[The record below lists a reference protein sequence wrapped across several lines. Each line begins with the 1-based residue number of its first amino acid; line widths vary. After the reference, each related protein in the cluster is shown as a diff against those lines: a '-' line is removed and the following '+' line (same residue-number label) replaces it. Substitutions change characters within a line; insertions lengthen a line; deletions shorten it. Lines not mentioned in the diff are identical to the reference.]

1 MPSPV
6 RPPQAARV
14 AACTRPYGTRLA
26 TLGSRTQV
34 RDPFALLWR
43 SLAPDGAKWPQVRA
57 QMGLCGTVTGW
68 SAGKSPGLPWIRVRG
83 APQPTPRHPLRGP
96 FMGSPARTWGHFAP
110 FRSLLALPPGPI
122 PLGRHMDWPARHI
135 RVSKLPSFTEAQGYL
150 CLPPVSAALAARY
163 HSAITWCSRTWGR
176 ARMGGT

>member
-43 SLAPDGAKWPQVRA
+43 PLAPDGAKWPQVRA

-122 PLGRHMDWPARHI
+122 PLGAAHGLAGQAHQGIEAAFVHRGAGVSMLASRIGRPCRAVPFRHNVVQPHM
-135 RVSKLPSFTEAQGYL
+135 G
-150 CLPPVSAALAARY
+150 
-163 HSAITWCSRTWGR
+163 SR
-176 ARMGGT
+176 

>member
-68 SAGKSPGLPWIRVRG
+68 SAGKSPGLPWICVRG
-83 APQPTPRHPLRGP
+83 APQPTPRHPLRGSFHGEP
-96 FMGSPARTWGHFAP
+96 SAHLGP
-110 FRSLLALPPGPI
+110 FRSLPQPSRTASRSHSSWGGTWTGR
-122 PLGRHMDWPARHI
+122 LGI
-135 RVSKLPSFTEAQGYL
+135 SGYRSCL
-150 CLPPVSAALAARY
+150 RSQRRRGIYACLPCRPPLPR
-163 HSAITWCSRTWGR
+163 
-176 ARMGGT
+176 GTIPP